1 MQVLTAI
8 YPVSGTSITLLD
20 LCRINKTCSSFPFL
34 SLSDFL

>member
-8 YPVSGTSITLLD
+8 YPVSGTSITHLD
-20 LCRINKTCSSFPFL
+20 LTRRNKTCSSFLSL